1 MKIVREKA
9 TTLIRFE
16 NLNVGDVFYALD
28 NECTSMKCMS
38 NKAVDLEDGCIYSLN
53 LSDSCTYLDAEL
65 VIK

>member
-9 TTLIRFE
+9 TIPIRFE
-16 NLNVGDVFYALD
+16 NLNVGDVFYDLD